1 MPHDSMRVENIYDKD
16 EVKKQADKIED
27 DMEGNYLIKSE
38 ADATYAKKV

>member
-1 MPHDSMRVENIYDKD
+1 MTFFGMLIA